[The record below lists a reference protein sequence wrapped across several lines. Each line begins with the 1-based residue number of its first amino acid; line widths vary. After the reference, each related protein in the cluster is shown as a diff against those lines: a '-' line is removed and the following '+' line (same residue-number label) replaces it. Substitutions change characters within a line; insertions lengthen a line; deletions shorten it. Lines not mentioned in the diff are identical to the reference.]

1 MSQKTDTPKKPE
13 AAEPEKPETAKA
25 AKPKPKAAKPKAA
38 KPKAAKPEKPETAK
52 PEKQI
57 EETATQEESF
67 EFQAE
72 TRQLLDIVIHSLYSN
87 KEIFLRELISNASDA
102 LDRLRFEA
110 LTDQGLMD
118 TGEKLEIR
126 LDADGDAR
134 TLTIADNGVGMSR
147 DEVIANIGTI
157 AKSGS
162 RELMAKIKESQSA
175 DGIEQLIGQFGVGF
189 YSAFMVADKVTLVT
203 RRAGE
208 EKATRWES
216 VGDGR
221 YTLAEDHRFMRGTT
235 ITLELKPVDTDHGV
249 DDYTDFYTMERIV
262 KRHSDFV
269 AYPVIT
275 KHQREESEKD
285 ANGKPIEGK
294 TSTVVEEKTLN
305 SMKPIWTRPASEV
318 EDSEYAEF
326 YKHISHDWNEPL
338 GTLSL
343 KAEGRIEYRALLFL
357 PEKAPFDLYF
367 RDQQFGLQLYVKRVL
382 VMERCEDLL
391 PPYLRFVKGVVDS
404 DDLPI
409 NISREMVQQDRL
421 IQQMRKWL
429 TRKVLDH
436 LKTMESAGRDKYLKL
451 WGEFGRVLKEG
462 VGFDVENKDRIVPLL
477 YFQSSADPEKLTSLA
492 DYVQRMKT
500 DQEEIYYL
508 TGESRAAVESSP
520 HLEAFQDKGYEVL
533 YLVDPVDEFAIQGVT
548 EFQEKKVKSV
558 GKGTVEL
565 GSEEEKKQAEEDLK
579 EKQET
584 YKDLLEFLQKALDE
598 HVKEV
603 RLSSRLRKS
612 PVCLV
617 AGEHDMSPQ
626 MERILKQTEGL
637 GDMGLGGP
645 QKRIMELNPEHDV
658 LGKLQEKFGTDQ
670 KDPVLDDYAHLLLG
684 YAFLAEGSDLPD
696 PARFNKLVGEL
707 MVKGL

>member
-1 MSQKTDTPKKPE
+1 MSQKTDAEKKPKTKT
-13 AAEPEKPETAKA
+13 AKAKTAKAKA
-25 AKPKPKAAKPKAA
+25 AKPKKTKAAA
-38 KPKAAKPEKPETAK
+38 

-110 LTDQGLMD
+110 LTDPEIMD
-118 TGEKLEIR
+118 AGETLEIR
-126 LDADGDAR
+126 LEADADGR

-147 DEVIANIGTI
+147 DEVITNIGTI

-162 RELMAKIKESQSA
+162 RELMAKIKESKSA

-189 YSAFMVADKVTLVT
+189 YSALMVADKVSLVT

-216 VGDGR
+216 TGDGR
-221 YTLAEDHRFMRGTT
+221 YTLAEDHRFLRGTT

-249 DDYTDFYTMERIV
+249 DDYTDFHTLERIV

-269 AYPVIT
+269 AYPVIA

-285 ANGKPIEGK
+285 EDGNEVEGK
-294 TSTVVEEKTLN
+294 THTVVEDKTLN
-305 SMKPIWTRPASEV
+305 SMKPIWTRPSSEV
-318 EDSEYAEF
+318 KDEEYAEF
-326 YKHISHDWNEPL
+326 YKHISHDWTEPL
-338 GTLSL
+338 DTLSL

-357 PEKAPFDLYF
+357 PKKAPYDLYF
-367 RDQQFGLQLYVKRVL
+367 RDQQFGMRLYVKRVL
-382 VMERCEDLL
+382 VMESCEDLL

-409 NISREMVQQDRL
+409 NISREMVQQDR
-421 IQQMRKWL
+421 IIGQMRKWL

-436 LKTMESAGRDKYLKL
+436 LAKIEADDKEKYLKL
-451 WGEFGRVLKEG
+451 WNEFGRVLKEG
-462 VGFDVENKDRIVPLL
+462 VGFDFENKDRIVPLL

-492 DYVQRMKT
+492 DYVQRMKEG
-500 DQEEIYYL
+500 QEEIYYL
-508 TGESRAAVESSP
+508 SGDNRAAVESSP
-520 HLEAFQDKGYEVL
+520 HLEAFKEKEYEVL
-533 YLVDPVDEFAIQGVT
+533 YLVDPVDEFAVQGIT
-548 EFQEKKVKSV
+548 EFQEKKLKSV
-558 GKGTVEL
+558 GKGSVEL
-565 GSEEEKKQAEEDLK
+565 GTEEEKKQAEKELE
-579 EKQET
+579 EKQES
-584 YKDLLEFLQKALDE
+584 YKDLLEYLQKALDE

-603 RLSSRLRKS
+603 RLSNRLTTS

-617 AGEHDMSPQ
+617 GGEFDMSPQ
-626 MERILKQTEGL
+626 MERIIAQTEGL
-637 GDMGLGGP
+637 GAMGGP
-645 QKRIMELNPEHDV
+645 QKRIMELNPKHDV
-658 LGKLQEKFGTDQ
+658 LARLQEKFAADQ

-684 YAFLAEGSDLPD
+684 YAFLSEGSELPE

>member
-1 MSQKTDTPKKPE
+1 MSQKTDEKKP
-13 AAEPEKPETAKA
+13 AAKAKKTAKA
-25 AKPKPKAAKPKAA
+25 KTAKALKTEEAKPD
-38 KPKAAKPEKPETAK
+38 
-52 PEKQI
+52 KQI
-57 EETATQEESF
+57 SDTATKEQSF

-110 LTDQGLMD
+110 LTNPDLMTAD
-118 TGEKLEIR
+118 ETLEIR
-126 LDADGDAR
+126 LETDGDAR
-134 TLTIADNGVGMSR
+134 TLTVADNGVGMSR
-147 DEVIANIGTI
+147 DEVITNIGTI
-157 AKSGS
+157 AKSGT
-162 RELMAKIKESQSA
+162 RELMAKIKESDSA
-175 DGIEQLIGQFGVGF
+175 AGIEQLIGQFGVGF

-216 VGDGR
+216 TGDGS
-221 YTLAEDHRFMRGTT
+221 YTLADDHRFMRGTS
-235 ITLELKPVDTDHGV
+235 ITLQLKPVDSDHGI
-249 DDYTDFYTMERIV
+249 DDYTDFYTLERIV

-285 ANGKPIEGK
+285 DEGKPIEGK
-294 TSTVVEEKTLN
+294 THTVVEEKTLN
-305 SMKPIWTRPASEV
+305 SRKPIWTRPSSEV

-338 GTLSL
+338 DHLSL
-343 KAEGRIEYRALLFL
+343 KAEGRIEYRALLFF

-367 RDQQFGLQLYVKRVL
+367 RDQQFGLQLYIKRVL
-382 VMERCEDLL
+382 VMDRCEDLL
-391 PPYLRFVKGVVDS
+391 PPYLRFVRGVVDS

-436 LKTMESAGRDKYLKL
+436 LKTMEAADRDKYLKL

-462 VGFDVENKDRIVPLL
+462 VGFDFENKDRIVPLL
-477 YFQSSADPEKLTSLA
+477 YFQSSADPEKLTSLH
-492 DYVQRMKT
+492 DYVQRMKS

-520 HLEAFQDKGYEVL
+520 HLEAFKEKDYEVL
-533 YLVDPVDEFAIQGVT
+533 YLVDPVDEFAVQGIT

-584 YKDLLEFLQKALDE
+584 YKDLLEYLQKALDE
-598 HVKEV
+598 QVKEV
-603 RLSSRLRKS
+603 RLSNRLTTS

-637 GDMGLGGP
+637 GAMGGP
-645 QKRIMELNPEHDV
+645 QKRIMELNPKHEI
-658 LGKLQEKFGTDQ
+658 LAKLQEKFGTDQ

-684 YAFLAEGSDLPD
+684 YAFLAEGSDLPE
-696 PARFNKLVGEL
+696 PARFNQLVGEL

>member
-1 MSQKTDTPKKPE
+1 MSQKTEEKKPKTAE
-13 AAEPEKPETAKA
+13 A
-25 AKPKPKAAKPKAA
+25 
-38 KPKAAKPEKPETAK
+38 
-52 PEKQI
+52 
-57 EETATQEESF
+57 EETASQEQSF

-87 KEIFLRELISNASDA
+87 KEIFLRELVSNASDA

-110 LTDQGLMD
+110 LTDSDLMD
-118 TGEKLEIR
+118 ADEKLEIR
-126 LDADGDAR
+126 LETDPQAR
-134 TLTIADNGVGMSR
+134 TLTIADNGIGMNR
-147 DEVIANIGTI
+147 DEVQANIGTI

-162 RELMAKIKESQSA
+162 RELMARIKESEPGE
-175 DGIEQLIGQFGVGF
+175 GIEQLIGQFGVGF
-189 YSAFMVADKVTLVT
+189 YSSFMVADKVSLVT

-216 VGDGR
+216 TGDGS
-221 YTLAEDHRFMRGTT
+221 YTLADDHRFMRGTS
-235 ITLELKPVDTDHGV
+235 ITLHLKPVDTDHGI
-249 DDYTDFYTMERIV
+249 DDYTDFYTLQRIV

-269 AYPVIT
+269 TYPVIT

-285 ANGKPIEGK
+285 EEGNEVEGK
-294 TSTVVEEKTLN
+294 THTVVEEKTLN

-338 GTLSL
+338 DHLSL
-343 KAEGRIEYRALLFL
+343 RAEGRIEYRALLFF
-357 PEKAPFDLYF
+357 PEKAPFDLYY
-367 RDQQFGLQLYVKRVL
+367 RDQQFGLQLYVKKVL

-409 NISREMVQQDRL
+409 SISREMVQQDRL

-436 LKTMESAGRDKYLKL
+436 LKTMESADREKYLKL
-451 WGEFGRVLKEG
+451 WEQFGRVLKEG
-462 VGFDVENKDRIVPLL
+462 VGFDFENKDRIVPLL
-477 YFQSSADPEKLTSLA
+477 YFQSSADPEKLTSLGQ
-492 DYVQRMKT
+492 YVERMKS
-500 DQEEIYYL
+500 DQEDIYYL
-508 TGESRAAVESSP
+508 TGETRAAVESSP
-520 HLEAFQDKGYEVL
+520 HLEAFKEKGYEVL

-548 EFQEKKVKSV
+548 EFEEKKVKSV

-579 EKQET
+579 EKQESH
-584 YKDLLEFLQKALDE
+584 KDLLEFLQKALDE

-603 RLSSRLRKS
+603 RLSNRLTTS

-626 MERILKQTEGL
+626 MERMLRQTEGL
-637 GDMGLGGP
+637 GGMGGP
-645 QKRIMELNPEHDV
+645 QQRIMELNPKHEI
-658 LGKLQEKFGTDQ
+658 LGKLQEKFGADQ
-670 KDPVLDDYAHLLLG
+670 EDPILDDYAHLLLG
-684 YAFLAEGSDLPD
+684 YAFLAEGSELPD
-696 PARFNKLVGEL
+696 PGRFNKLVGEL

>member
-1 MSQKTDTPKKPE
+1 MAPLNKLKTEEVKPD
-13 AAEPEKPETAKA
+13 
-25 AKPKPKAAKPKAA
+25 
-38 KPKAAKPEKPETAK
+38 
-52 PEKQI
+52 KQI
-57 EETATQEESF
+57 SENATQEQSF

-110 LTDQGLMD
+110 LTTPELMAAD
-118 TGEKLEIR
+118 ETLEIR
-126 LDADGDAR
+126 LETDGEAR
-134 TLTIADNGVGMSR
+134 TLTVADNGVGMSR
-147 DEVIANIGTI
+147 DEVTANIGTI
-157 AKSGS
+157 AKSGT
-162 RELMAKIKESQSA
+162 RELMAKIKESESA
-175 DGIEQLIGQFGVGF
+175 TGIEQLIGQFGVGF
-189 YSAFMVADKVTLVT
+189 YSAFMVADKVSLVT

-216 VGDGR
+216 TGDGR
-221 YTLAEDHRFMRGTT
+221 YTLSDDHRFMRGTT
-235 ITLELKPVDTDHGV
+235 ITLELKPVDTDHGI
-249 DDYTDFYTMERIV
+249 DDYTDFFTLERIV

-285 ANGKPIEGK
+285 EEGNPVEGK
-294 TSTVVEEKTLN
+294 THTVVEEKTIN
-305 SMKPIWTRPASEV
+305 SMKPIWTRASSEV

-338 GTLSL
+338 DHLSL

-367 RDQQFGLQLYVKRVL
+367 RDQQFGLQLYIKRVL
-382 VMERCEDLL
+382 VMDRCEDLL
-391 PPYLRFVKGVVDS
+391 PPYLRFVRGVVDS

-436 LKTMESAGRDKYLKL
+436 LKTMEAAGRDKYLKF

-462 VGFDVENKDRIVPLL
+462 VGFDFENKDRIVPLL
-477 YFQSSADPEKLTSLA
+477 YFQSSADPEKLTSLH
-492 DYVQRMKT
+492 DYLQRMKS

-520 HLEAFQDKGYEVL
+520 HLEAFKEKEYEVL

-565 GSEEEKKQAEEDLK
+565 GSEEEKKQAEENLK

-584 YKDLLEFLQKALDE
+584 YKDLLEYLQKALDE

-603 RLSSRLRKS
+603 RLSNRLTTS

-626 MERILKQTEGL
+626 MERMLKQTEGL
-637 GDMGLGGP
+637 AGMGMGGP
-645 QKRIMELNPEHDV
+645 QKRIMELNPKHQ
-658 LGKLQEKFGTDQ
+658 LLAKLQETFGADQ
-670 KDPVLDDYAHLLLG
+670 KDPALDDYAHLLLG
-684 YAFLAEGSDLPD
+684 YAFLAEGSDLPE
-696 PARFNKLVGEL
+696 PARFNTLVGEL

>member
-1 MSQKTDTPKKPE
+1 MSQKTEAPNKPKTK
-13 AAEPEKPETAKA
+13 AAKAKA
-25 AKPKPKAAKPKAA
+25 AKANTTTQAA
-38 KPKAAKPEKPETAK
+38 TAK
-52 PEKQI
+52 AKTK
-57 EETATQEESF
+57 TAKSSGKPQQF

-110 LTDQGLMD
+110 LTTPELMD
-118 TGEKLEIR
+118 AGDMLEIR
-126 LDADGDAR
+126 LETDSGAR
-134 TLTIADNGVGMSR
+134 TLTIADNGIGMSR
-147 DEVIANIGTI
+147 DEVISNIGTI
-157 AKSGS
+157 AKSGT
-162 RELMAKIKESQSA
+162 RELIEKIKESKSA
-175 DGIEQLIGQFGVGF
+175 GPAEGGPVDSSIEQLIGQFGVGF

-216 VGDGR
+216 AGDGR
-221 YTLAEDHRFMRGTT
+221 YTLDDDHRFMRGTT
-235 ITLELKPVDTDHGV
+235 IMLELKPVDTDHGI
-249 DDYTDFYTMERIV
+249 DDYTDFHTLERIV

-269 AYPVIT
+269 AYPVT
-275 KHQREESEKD
+275 CKHQREENEKD
-285 ANGKPIEGK
+285 ADGNDTPGK
-294 TSTVVEEKTLN
+294 TRTVVEEKTLN
-305 SMKPIWTRPASEV
+305 SMKPIWTRPSSEV

-338 GTLSL
+338 DTLSL
-343 KAEGRIEYRALLFL
+343 RAEGRIEYRALLFL

-367 RDQQFGLQLYVKRVL
+367 RDQQYGLQLYIRRVL
-382 VMERCEDLL
+382 VMDRCEDLL
-391 PPYLRFVKGVVDS
+391 PPYLRFVRGVVDS

-436 LKTMESAGRDKYLKL
+436 LKTMESADRDKYLKL

-462 VGFDVENKDRIVPLL
+462 VGFDFDNKDRIVPLL

-492 DYVQRMKT
+492 QYVERMKS

-508 TGESRAAVESSP
+508 TGETRAAVESSP
-520 HLEAFQDKGYEVL
+520 HLEAFQEKGYEVL

-548 EFQEKKVKSV
+548 EFQDKKVKSV

-565 GSEEEKKQAEEDLK
+565 GSEEEKKQAEEELK
-579 EKQET
+579 EKKEA
-584 YKDLLEFLQKALDE
+584 YKDLLESLQKALDVY
-598 HVKEV
+598 VKEV
-603 RLSSRLRKS
+603 RLSSRLTTS

-626 MERILKQTEGL
+626 MERMMRQTEGL
-637 GDMGLGGP
+637 GGMGA
-645 QKRIMELNPEHDV
+645 QKRIMELNPKHEI
-658 LGKLQEKFGTDQ
+658 LAKLQEKFGADP
-670 KDPVLDDYAHLLLG
+670 KDSALDDYAHLLLG

>member
-1 MSQKTDTPKKPE
+1 MSQKTEEKKQPKTQAKTAKPE
-13 AAEPEKPETAKA
+13 GAKAKAAKTKTAKA
-25 AKPKPKAAKPKAA
+25 AKP
-38 KPKAAKPEKPETAK
+38 
-52 PEKQI
+52 EKQI
-57 EETATQEESF
+57 SETATQEQSF

-87 KEIFLRELISNASDA
+87 KEIFLRELISNSSDA

-110 LTDQGLMD
+110 LTEPELMD
-118 TGEKLEIR
+118 AKEQLEIR
-126 LDADGDAR
+126 LEADAEAR
-134 TLTIADNGVGMSR
+134 TLTIADNGIGMSR

-157 AKSGS
+157 AKSGT
-162 RELMAKIKESQSA
+162 RELMTKIKESKTA

-203 RRAGE
+203 RRAGQ
-208 EKATRWES
+208 EKATRWQS
-216 VGDGR
+216 TGDGS
-221 YTLAEDHRFMRGTT
+221 YTLADDHRFMRGTT
-235 ITLELKPVDTDHGV
+235 ITLELKPVDTDHGI
-249 DDYTDFYTMERIV
+249 DDYTDFHTLQRTV

-269 AYPVIT
+269 AYPVIA

-285 ANGKPIEGK
+285 AEGEPVEGK
-294 TSTVVEEKTLN
+294 THTVVEDKTLN
-305 SMKPIWTRPASEV
+305 SMKPIWTRPSSEV
-318 EDSEYAEF
+318 KDSEYAEF

-338 GTLSL
+338 DHLSL
-343 KAEGRIEYRALLFL
+343 RAEGRIEYRALLFL

-367 RDQQFGLQLYVKRVL
+367 RDQQFGLQLYIKRVL
-382 VMERCEDLL
+382 VMDRCEDLL
-391 PPYLRFVKGVVDS
+391 PPYLRFVRGVVDS

-436 LKTMESAGRDKYLKL
+436 LKTMAAADRDKYLKF
-451 WGEFGRVLKEG
+451 WEQFGRVLKEG
-462 VGFDVENKDRIVPLL
+462 VGFDFENKDRIVPLL

-492 DYVQRMKT
+492 GYVERMRS

-508 TGESRAAVESSP
+508 TGESRTAVESSP
-520 HLEAFQDKGYEVL
+520 HLEAFKEKGYEVL
-533 YLVDPVDEFAIQGVT
+533 YLVDPVDEFAVQGIT
-548 EFQEKKVKSV
+548 EYEEKKLKSV

-565 GSEEEKKQAEEDLK
+565 GSEEEKKQTEEELK
-579 EKQET
+579 EKRET
-584 YKDLLEFLQKALDE
+584 YKDLLELLQKALDE

-603 RLSSRLRKS
+603 RLSSRLTTS

-626 MERILKQTEGL
+626 MERMLRQTEGL
-637 GDMGLGGP
+637 GAMGGP
-645 QKRIMELNPEHDV
+645 QKRILELNPRHEI
-658 LGKLQEKFGTDQ
+658 LGKLQEKFGADP
-670 KDPVLDDYAHLLLG
+670 KDPALDDYAHLLLG

-696 PARFNKLVGEL
+696 PGKYNQLVGEL